1 MIRTCLT
8 GLNEFEYS
16 RLQCTIISNV
26 FQIRTPDEDESKLP
40 GNTEDILEGRKQVL
54 HSIPKDG
61 PLKFS
66 IQGGTDTVHGGKVL
80 ISHIQEGGAAHK

>member
-1 MIRTCLT
+1 MFIHCV
-8 GLNEFEYS
+8 
-16 RLQCTIISNV
+16 C
-26 FQIRTPDEDESKLP
+26 QIRTPDEEGSKVP
-40 GNTEDILEGRKQVL
+40 EYREDILEGRKQVQ
-54 HSIPKDG
+54 HSIPKEG